1 MSIRS
6 LARDLGISPTRVAQL
21 IRRGMPTDPEQAKA
35 WRMAYVTPPNTARSS
50 VIAMHEAASEGDE
63 LEDLGA
69 TLVRLRHVERTTA
82 AALEDLLRA
91 GKVAEVAALRREH
104 VAVIKAIYDAESK
117 RIKIDEA
124 RGKLI
129 SVDRALS
136 MISEAL
142 AAPIILLRRLPELG
156 HDEAERK
163 RLEVFLNAVLNE
175 IRDGAQR
182 GLERSASVKHAVGS
196 R

>member
-6 LARDLGISPTRVAQL
+6 LAKALGISPTRVAQL
-21 IRRGMPTDPEQAKA
+21 MRKGMPSEPEA
-35 WRMAYVTPPNTARSS
+35 ARSWRLQYVPAPTTAKS
-50 VIAMHEAASEGDE
+50 NVVPMHQAVNEGED

-69 TLVRLRHVERTTA
+69 TLSRLRHVERSTA
-82 AALEDLLRA
+82 AALEGLLRQ

-129 SVDRALS
+129 SVDKALS

-142 AAPIILLRRLPELG
+142 AAPIIMLRRLPELG
-156 HDEAERK
+156 RDPEERK

-175 IRDGAQR
+175 MRDGGQR
-182 GLERSASVKHAVGS
+182 GLERATQKESSFRAS
-196 R
+196 